1 MLAGLQVDSVAG
13 VYGAG
18 TEVKS
23 DIDDKSVD
31 TAVCI
36 IFFWIFFMHLAC
48 SSMQSTS

>member
-13 VYGAG
+13 VCGAG

-36 IFFWIFFMHLAC
+36 IFSGFFMHLAC